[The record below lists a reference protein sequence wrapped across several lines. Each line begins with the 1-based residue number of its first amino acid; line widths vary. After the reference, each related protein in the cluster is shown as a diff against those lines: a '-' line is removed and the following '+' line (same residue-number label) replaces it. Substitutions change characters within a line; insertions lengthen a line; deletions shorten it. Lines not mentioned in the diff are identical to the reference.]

1 MKEIETNN
9 ILLREFKTDEVTGFI
24 RVYDI
29 STKNKTCKIR
39 FVVGKRLLNTGKE
52 KLYAEAINNIAFYL
66 LNNGFDIVSYECN
79 DGSEFYKTN
88 VKILDGTNFK
98 KEAILH
104 QRIVDEE
111 TGEKSNKV
119 IYSMFKQNQ
128 MF

>member
-1 MKEIETNN
+1 M
-9 ILLREFKTDEVTGFI
+9 
-24 RVYDI
+24 
-29 STKNKTCKIR
+29 
-39 FVVGKRLLNTGKE
+39 NTGKE

-66 LNNGFDIVSYECN
+66 LNNGFNVVFYECN
-79 DGSEFYKTN
+79 DGSEFCKTN
-88 VKILDGTNFK
+88 VKILDSTNFK
-98 KEAILH
+98 KEAVLH